1 MRMKDDCIFCKILKG
16 DIPSFCIYENDDFKV
31 ILDRFPAAKGHVLIL
46 PKEHY
51 KDLFELPESISKQIY
66 PLAQKIASAIKETL
80 GADGINIVQNNGEA
94 AGQSVFHFHMHIIPR
109 YDGDKVVLNKTSN
122 GDTTI
127 EALEEVAA
135 FIKKSL

>member
-51 KDLFELPESISKQIY
+51 QDLFELPEGISKQIY
-66 PLAQKIASAIKETL
+66 PLAQKIASAIKGAL

-94 AGQSVFHFHMHIIPR
+94 AGQSVFHFHMHIVPR
-109 YDGDKVVLNKTSN
+109 YDGDKVILNKTSN

-135 FIKKSL
+135 LIKKYL